1 MAAKLPNG
9 KPQPQSAYKLLHI
22 LNSATYLLRTEWE
35 WNKPAGSSNILG
47 QQTCFCSPVLEGW
60 GSEQKHCSPL
70 PHYCSGWL
78 ATFYFLWHFCACCCT
93 RINANSFTDFSGSW
107 PETIIK
113 IPGVTFEE
121 LRLKNHSGAHLMFT
135 RLLASSLLGSL
146 FWVLL
151 RQTVETKLHCLSIQ
165 SCSWGGWK
173 EDKLSSSLAT
183 RHQYK
188 VI

>member
-22 LNSATYLLRTEWE
+22 LNSVTYLLRTEWE

-47 QQTCFCSPVLEGW
+47 QQTCFCSPVLEGC

-70 PHYCSGWL
+70 PHCCSSWL

-93 RINANSFTDFSGSW
+93 SINANSFTDFSGSW

-121 LRLKNHSGAHLMFT
+121 LRLKKSLMST
-135 RLLASSLLGSL
+135 SHVHMLAFFKLVGLTFLSSTA
-146 FWVLL
+146 
-151 RQTVETKLHCLSIQ
+151 QTIETKLHCLSIQ
-165 SCSWGGWK
+165 SCSQGGWK